1 MEKFES
7 LTLEKQNAIINSA
20 MYVFGSSGY
29 KKAFISEIAER
40 AGISKS
46 MVFYYFGSK
55 KNLYFYILDK
65 SFKEILEPFN
75 PEEMFAI
82 SDFFERIRRATEIKL
97 IVLKKRPYIMKFL
110 TTYYFDNDSE
120 IYEEKQKYVELSGN
134 VQQTFVFTEID
145 RKKFKDTVNPEMLL
159 RLMLRW
165 TEGYI
170 STLQNTGHF
179 ETEEELNNFF
189 ESMLSE
195 FYETFEMMRINFY
208 KEEYLN

>member
-40 AGISKS
+40 ARISKS

-55 KNLYFYILDK
+55 KDLYFYLLEM
-65 SFKEILEPFN
+65 SFREISDPFSTN
-75 PEEMFAI
+75 EMFVI
-82 SDFFERIRRATEIKL
+82 TDFFERIIRATEIKMSV
-97 IVLKKRPYIMKFL
+97 IRKRPYIMKFL
-110 TTYYFDNDSE
+110 TTYYFDNDPE
-120 IYEEKQKYVELSGN
+120 IFEEKQKYLERSSEL
-134 VQQTFVFTEID
+134 QQTFAFTEID
-145 RKKFKDTVNPEMLL
+145 RKKFKDTVNPEKLL

-170 STLQNTGHF
+170 TTLQNSSNF
-179 ETEEELNNFF
+179 ETEEEINAYFDN
-189 ESMLSE
+189 MLTE